1 MNCRVRKIMPIT
13 RRIGKTMS
21 QYIALRVKFQHFL
34 KKPNYGAEV
43 FFSADFIIFNH

>member
-1 MNCRVRKIMPIT
+1 MNCRVRKIMPIAMRMGT
-13 RRIGKTMS
+13 RMS
-21 QYIALRVKFQHFL
+21 QYTALRVKFQHFL